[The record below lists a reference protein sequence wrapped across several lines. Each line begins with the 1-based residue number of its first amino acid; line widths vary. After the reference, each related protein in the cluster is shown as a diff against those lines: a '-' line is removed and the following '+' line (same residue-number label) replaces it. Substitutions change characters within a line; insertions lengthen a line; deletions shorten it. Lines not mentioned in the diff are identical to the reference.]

1 MSNNYWDDED
11 EDDITTPIADSGDA
25 MKNVRKALRAKEKE
39 NDALKERLASLEKA
53 QSERTV
59 KEVLEKQ
66 GVNTKAARLIL
77 KDLEEVTEESINGWL
92 TENGDLFGFTPA
104 DVTPAVSDEDRAAIV
119 AQDTLT
125 QGGTTPERNEDLEYK
140 IAHAQSQEELNNILY
155 SAHNS

>member
-11 EDDITTPIADSGDA
+11 EDDITTPVADSGDA

-77 KDLEEVTEESINGWL
+77 KDLEEVSEESINGWL
-92 TENGDLFGFTPA
+92 NENGDLFGFTPA
-104 DVTPAVSDEDRAAIV
+104 NVTPAVSDEDRAAIV
-119 AQDTLT
+119 AQDSLT
-125 QGGTTPERNEDLEYK
+125 QGGRTPERSEDLEYR
-140 IAHAQSQEELNNILY
+140 IEHAQSQEELNNILY

>member
-77 KDLEEVTEESINGWL
+77 KDLDEVTEESINGWL

>member
-104 DVTPAVSDEDRAAIV
+104 NVTPAVSDEDRAAIV

-155 SAHNS
+155 SANNS